1 MHVRKEHKNRV
12 PNCPVFTAKLT
23 AEPPSPPTPVIP
35 IEPTSAPPTSNR
47 PPLSTASTNKTRTT
61 AKRAGKNQTTV
72 IDVSDAA
79 GTESDA
85 PSQAKRGR
93 PKKSVASKPKGE
105 REESVQ
111 PTSQPETNSKKTTRS
126 ASISRKQRVET
137 PDATEEPNHE
147 PVPTAADKPKKGKGK
162 KAEKV
167 IVLTDTETE
176 PASVHEEEDMTIKV
190 PPKKKGTKKKSTK
203 KAKSNRA
210 ASVTSQEP
218 DDVMEMDEPASEVG
232 IEEEVPPAP
241 PRSAT
246 EADSLGGWESMEA
259 ANLELEEMAKE
270 LDIEGEFKAI
280 GRKPELFTK
289 SKPERVAT
297 GSRTTKEASKKSAVS
312 KKTSS
317 KEEKRLPNDDRWA
330 WREKSVETR
339 SVVTEP
345 ETVFT
350 EEEEVEKSLA
360 GDEDEEEEE
369 EEEEEENIAP
379 APPPSR
385 GPSAAPS
392 RDPSTTASTT
402 VSSKT
407 KAKIQEVKKAK
418 GPEGVAQKMLK
429 VAEMWREDEEMADMP
444 TPKAK
449 RTVPTSNSRV
459 QPAAI
464 DDARTATS
472 TSTSSRLPT
481 AGFNT
486 SMNTQLEAPTISADV
501 NSYLLTEEEREM
513 TLEEWIRFDVERRK
527 EEIRIEGRKWIE
539 GFLENAEATRDKIR
553 TL

>member
-1 MHVRKEHKNRV
+1 MCISKEHKSRV

-35 IEPTSAPPTSNR
+35 IESTPAPPAGNR
-47 PPLSTASTNKTRTT
+47 PPLSTASTRTT
-61 AKRAGKNQTTV
+61 AKRGGKNRTTI
-72 IDVSDAA
+72 IDISDAG

-93 PKKSVASKPKGE
+93 SKKSAAAKPKGE

-111 PTSQPETNSKKTTRS
+111 PTSQPETKPKKTTRS
-126 ASISRKQRVET
+126 ASSSRKQRIET
-137 PDATEEPNHE
+137 PDPIEEPKPE
-147 PVPTAADKPKKGKGK
+147 PTVTDKPKKGKRK

-176 PASVHEEEDMTIKV
+176 PISVHEEEDATIKV
-190 PPKKKGTKKKSTK
+190 PLKKNGVKKKSTK

-218 DDVMEMDEPASEVG
+218 DDAMEMDEPASEAGV
-232 IEEEVPPAP
+232 EEDVTPILA
-241 PRSAT
+241 RST
-246 EADSLGGWESMEA
+246 KEADSLGGWESMEA

-280 GRKPELFTK
+280 GRKPEPLTK
-289 SKPERVAT
+289 SKPERAPT
-297 GSRTTKEASKKSAVS
+297 GSRTNKEASKKSAVS
-312 KKTSS
+312 KKTRS
-317 KEEKRLPNDDRWA
+317 KEEKRSPSNDRWA

-345 ETVFT
+345 ETVLT

-360 GDEDEEEEE
+360 GDEDEEEEA
-369 EEEEEENIAP
+369 NVAP
-379 APPPSR
+379 SGPSR
-385 GPSAAPS
+385 APSAALS
-392 RDPSTTASTT
+392 HGLSATASTT

-407 KAKIQEVKKAK
+407 KAKIQEVKMAK

-449 RTVPTSNSRV
+449 RTVPTTNPRV
-459 QPAAI
+459 QPAATE
-464 DDARTATS
+464 DARMN
-472 TSTSSRLPT
+472 TSTSSQLRN

-539 GFLENAEATRDKIR
+539 GFLENAEAMRDKIR
-553 TL
+553 AL